1 MLREFWHGF
10 LDEKSNRLVMPRA
23 LRDSERQRQR
33 QWHKK
38 SETES
43 KLRNCGALEPGSP
56 LAFELGFALLY
67 YFFLFGF
74 FFFVYPRNFRR
85 CISTHSTVPAI
96 YLVFSRRLRC
106 VFHLLSFDSFC
117 SNSIAI
123 GNDKKNERLRVEITV
138 DYNVGKLAKRAK
150 KIKVNTELSRIRWQK
165 PAAYWKKPDFSYKW
179 TKMKKKRNW
188 TIV

>member
-1 MLREFWHGF
+1 MQCSTHSIYHTPIYQYSSMLREFWHGF

-33 QWHKK
+33 QWYKK
-38 SETES
+38 KKRNRVETE
-43 KLRNCGALEPGSP
+43 KLRSSGT
-56 LAFELGFALLY
+56 GFTSGIWVGVCFVIL
-67 YFFLFGF
+67 FFSFWF

-123 GNDKKNERLRVEITV
+123 GNDKK
-138 DYNVGKLAKRAK
+138 
-150 KIKVNTELSRIRWQK
+150 
-165 PAAYWKKPDFSYKW
+165 
-179 TKMKKKRNW
+179 TKD
-188 TIV
+188 